1 MGLFD
6 TRELREM
13 LSYDETNIQ
22 DIGKKKT
29 ALFVVVSDMDR
40 SFDKL
45 ANIFFTQAM
54 AELCRVADQECE
66 DQRLPLPV
74 RFILDDFA
82 TNCKIEQF
90 PRMISSIRS
99 RGISTM
105 LMIQSES
112 QLRTSYTT
120 DDKTIISNC
129 DTYVYLGGNDVET
142 AQAVAHRCDVPLRK
156 ILEMPVGTCWI
167 FRRGEKAYN
176 GKIFDL
182 DQYQQLCLQTEGRE
196 KEDEQ
201 ISFN

>member
-1 MGLFD
+1 MLKFD
-6 TRELREM
+6 K
-13 LSYDETNIQ
+13 TNMQ
-22 DIGKKKT
+22 DIGRKKT
-29 ALFVVVSDMDR
+29 ALFVVVRDMDR
-40 SFDKL
+40 SFDKM

-54 AELCRVADQECE
+54 AELCRVADHECE
-66 DQRLPLPV
+66 DQRLPIPV

-112 QLRTSYTT
+112 QLRTSYAT

-142 AQAVAHRCDVPLRK
+142 AQAVAYRCDLPLRK
-156 ILEMPVGTCWI
+156 ILEMPVGNCWI

-182 DQYQQLCLQTEGRE
+182 DRYQELTQTQEERE
-196 KEDEQ
+196 KGDEQ
-201 ISFN
+201 ISFS